1 MRRLAL
7 GLAVLALV
15 SGCSGGTD
23 ESAVTAAPSTAS
35 ATTLA
40 PGTLYARAPRPAAV
54 GATGALDE
62 AWLDG
67 SGSST
72 FGPDITD
79 GIYWGTQ
86 AGEGTVS
93 DTLVWD
99 LQQAYFGEFCIAQF
113 GTDDPDACADG
124 YGVVSSLRG
133 LVTVAAAALDEVGDI
148 TVVDAETQRNYAIDG
163 AELARLVGGEAP
175 AATAPDGPAPGGY
188 EYTDFA
194 YLVTIADGTVVSAVQ
209 LWTP

>member
-1 MRRLAL
+1 MRLAL

-23 ESAVTAAPSTAS
+23 ESAVTAAPSAAS
-35 ATTLA
+35 ATTPATTPA
-40 PGTLYARAPRPAAV
+40 PGTLYTRAPRPAAV

-67 SGSST
+67 TGSGT
-72 FGPDITD
+72 FGPDIAD

-86 AGEGTVS
+86 AGDGTVS
-93 DTLVWD
+93 DTVVWD

-113 GTDDPDACADG
+113 GTDDPDACADD
-124 YGVVSSLRG
+124 YGVVSSPRG

-163 AELARLVGGEAP
+163 TELARLLGGDP
-175 AATAPDGPAPGGY
+175 APDGYVYA
-188 EYTDFA
+188 DFA
-194 YLVTIADGTVVSAVQ
+194 YLVTIAGGTVVSAVQ

>member
-1 MRRLAL
+1 MRLAL

-23 ESAVTAAPSTAS
+23 ESAVTAAPSAAS
-35 ATTLA
+35 ATTPAPTPATTPA

-67 SGSST
+67 TGSDT
-72 FGPDITD
+72 FGPDIAD

-86 AGEGTVS
+86 AGDGTVS

-113 GTDDPDACADG
+113 GTDDPDACADD
-124 YGVVSSLRG
+124 YGVVSSPRG

-163 AELARLVGGEAP
+163 TELARLLGGDP
-175 AATAPDGPAPGGY
+175 AHDGYVYA
-188 EYTDFA
+188 DFA
-194 YLVTIADGTVVSAVQ
+194 YLVTIAGGTVVSAVQ